1 MSVANPSAR
10 MTLPEQIA
18 ALASKTT
25 AELAADYAT
34 LFGRPA
40 RYRSPTWMRKRL
52 AFKLQENA
60 LGGLTRKAR
69 AALAELQADIQ
80 LPTAP
85 RAEPERPRGELRVG
99 SVLRREWRGQ
109 QIRVEMTSD
118 GLVWDGRV
126 FKSLSAVANEVTGS
140 RWNGRLFFGLVERKK
155 V

>member
-1 MSVANPSAR
+1 
-10 MTLPEQIA
+10 MTLAADIA
-18 ALASKTT
+18 KLQTLST
-25 AELAADYAT
+25 AELAGQYEA

-40 RYRSPTWMRKRL
+40 RYRSPTWLRKRL
-52 AFKLQENA
+52 AFRLQENA
-60 LGGLTRKAR
+60 LGGLTRTAR
-69 AALAELQADIQ
+69 AALAELQADIAF
-80 LPTAP
+80 PAAP
-85 RAEPERPRGELRVG
+85 PAEPDRPREELRVG
-99 SVLRREWRGQ
+99 TVLQREWRGQ

>member
-1 MSVANPSAR
+1 
-10 MTLPEQIA
+10 MTVPEQIA
-18 ALASKTT
+18 ALATKTT
-25 AELAADYAT
+25 AELAADYEA

-109 QIRVEMTSD
+109 QIRVEVVAD
-118 GLVWDGRV
+118 GIVWNGTTYG
-126 FKSLSAVANEVTGS
+126 SLSAVAFAITGA
-140 RWNGRLFFGLVERKK
+140 RWNGKLFFNLVGRRTKA
-155 V
+155 